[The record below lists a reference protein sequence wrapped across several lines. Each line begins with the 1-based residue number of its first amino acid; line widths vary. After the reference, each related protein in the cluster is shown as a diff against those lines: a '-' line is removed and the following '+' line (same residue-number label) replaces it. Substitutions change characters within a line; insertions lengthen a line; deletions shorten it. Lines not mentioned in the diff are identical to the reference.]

1 LPETDEN
8 VNILDGVQP
17 QYLAGDD
24 RRAAYGNVIITVTD
38 LTPQPRRPT
47 IRDVARAA
55 AVSTV
60 TVSRVVN
67 EPDLVKRVTR
77 ERVEAVMASLGY
89 IPNAVARSMRT
100 NLTHSIGCLVPD
112 LVNYPNAAIA
122 QYAERHLAAAGYS
135 LLLANSDYDTRAEIR
150 AIQALT
156 ARRVDALML
165 YVSDEADPALEEAV
179 AQLPVPCLVLDRRLG
194 GLADRLL
201 SDHATAMQEA
211 VRYLAGLGHR
221 RLALVV
227 PALRIRPVDERIQ
240 SFENATSAQGL
251 EPQAQTVLRVQ
262 PGDPERLRAAQ
273 ELLSQPDRPTA
284 VLADGSRQVRALLA
298 AARAQRLGIPDDLS
312 VVGLDAADIAT
323 VTTPEL
329 TTIARDYAEIGRL
342 AANLLLD
349 RLAEPGAPPRRLVLE
364 SEVVLR
370 GSCAPPRG

>member
-1 LPETDEN
+1 MPESDEN
-8 VNILDGVQP
+8 VNIPDGDQP
-17 QYLAGDD
+17 QALTCHAC
-24 RRAAYGNVIITVTD
+24 RTTYGNVINTVTD
-38 LTPQPRRPT
+38 LAHPPRRPT

-77 ERVEAVMASLGY
+77 ERVEAAMARLGY
-89 IPNAVARSMRT
+89 VPNAVARSMRT
-100 NLTHSIGCLVPD
+100 NLTHTIGCLVPD

-122 QYAERHLAAAGYS
+122 QFAERHLAAAGYS
-135 LLLANSDYDTRAEIR
+135 LLLANSDYDTKAEIR

-165 YVSDEADPALEEAV
+165 YVSDEADPALQQAV
-179 AQLPVPCLVLDRRLG
+179 SRLPVPCLVLDRRLPG
-194 GLADRLL
+194 PADRLL
-201 SDHATAMQEA
+201 SDHGTAMQET

-221 RLALVV
+221 RLALMV
-227 PALRIRPVDERIQ
+227 PALRIRPVDERIR
-240 SFENATSAQGL
+240 SFEQATAAQGL
-251 EPQAQTVLRVQ
+251 DPAAQTILRVP

-273 ELLSQPDRPTA
+273 ELLGGADRPTA

-298 AARAQRLGIPDDLS
+298 AARAQALGIPDDLS

-370 GSCAPPRG
+370 GSCAPPRR

>member
-1 LPETDEN
+1 M
-8 VNILDGVQP
+8 
-17 QYLAGDD
+17 
-24 RRAAYGNVIITVTD
+24 TD
-38 LTPQPRRPT
+38 LAHQPRRPT

-77 ERVEAVMASLGY
+77 ERVEAAMARLGY
-89 IPNAVARSMRT
+89 VPNAVARSMRT

-122 QYAERHLAAAGYS
+122 QFAERHLAAAGYS
-135 LLLANSDYDTRAEIR
+135 LLLANSDYDTKAEIR

-165 YVSDEADPALEEAV
+165 YVSDEADPALQEAV
-179 AQLPVPCLVLDRRLG
+179 SRLPVPCLVLDRRLPG
-194 GLADRLL
+194 PADRLL
-201 SDHATAMQEA
+201 SDHATAMQET

-221 RLALVV
+221 RLALMV
-227 PALRIRPVDERIQ
+227 PALRIRPVDERIR
-240 SFENATSAQGL
+240 SFEHATAAQGL
-251 EPQAQTVLRVQ
+251 EPRAQTVVQ
-262 PGDPERLRAAQ
+262 VPPGDPERLRAAQ
-273 ELLSQPDRPTA
+273 ELSSQPDRPTA

-298 AARAQRLGIPDDLS
+298 AARAQGLGIPDDLS

-349 RLAEPGAPPRRLVLE
+349 RLGQPEAPPRRLVLE

-370 GSCAPPRG
+370 GSCAPPRR

>member
-1 LPETDEN
+1 
-8 VNILDGVQP
+8 
-17 QYLAGDD
+17 
-24 RRAAYGNVIITVTD
+24 VTD
-38 LTPQPRRPT
+38 LAAQPRRPT
-47 IRDVARAA
+47 IRDVARVA

-77 ERVEAVMASLGY
+77 ERVEAAMARLGY
-89 IPNAVARSMRT
+89 VPNAVARSMRT
-100 NLTHSIGCLVPD
+100 NLTRSIGCLVPD

-122 QYAERHLAAAGYS
+122 QNAERHLAAAGYS

-156 ARRVDALML
+156 AQRVDALML
-165 YVSDEADPALEEAV
+165 YVSDEADPALKDAI
-179 AQLPVPCLVLDRRLG
+179 ARLPVPCLVLDRRLPG
-194 GLADRLL
+194 PADRLL
-201 SDHATAMQEA
+201 SDHGTAMQAA

-221 RLALVV
+221 RLALMV

-240 SFENATSAQGL
+240 SFLGATASQGL
-251 EPQAQTVLRVQ
+251 DPQAQTVLQVP

-284 VLADGSRQVRALLA
+284 ILADGSRQVRALLA
-298 AARAQRLGIPDDLS
+298 AARTQGLGIPDDLS

-349 RLAEPGAPPRRLVLE
+349 RLAEPGAPVRRLVLE

-370 GSCAPPRG
+370 GSCAPPPG